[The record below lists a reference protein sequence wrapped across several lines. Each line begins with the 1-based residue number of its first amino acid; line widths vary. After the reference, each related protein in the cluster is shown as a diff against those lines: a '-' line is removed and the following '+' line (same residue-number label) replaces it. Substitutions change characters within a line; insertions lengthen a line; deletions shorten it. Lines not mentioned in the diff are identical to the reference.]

1 MGGMILALE
10 SSTCWLSMGLFEE
23 KRSLFEANHYT
34 LAGHSRFIFQY
45 LNILAEEFRFQEH
58 LEAVVV
64 GLGPGFFTGVKIA
77 SMVGKSLAYI
87 LKKPIYGFSTLEAI
101 AAQVREFEMGSFP
114 YQVLVPVIF
123 HKKNELFW
131 TEFHHDSRKD
141 AGNLDIQV
149 GPPDELVKSL
159 KNKDALVV
167 TPWMELK
174 EYLEGEGLKCYDPL
188 LSIPE
193 SRNLARLYFLRRNHY
208 QSDWQGVFKLVPIY
222 GSKLFGQ

>member
-1 MGGMILALE
+1 MILALE
-10 SSTCWLSMGLFEE
+10 SSTCYLSMGLFEE
-23 KRSLFEANHYT
+23 KRSLFEVNHYT
-34 LAGHSRFIFQY
+34 LAGHSRFIFHY
-45 LNILAEEFRFQEH
+45 LDVLAREFRFQEH

-101 AAQVREFEMGSFP
+101 AGQVREFELDSFP

-131 TEFHHDSRKD
+131 TEFRRGFRKD
-141 AGNLDIQV
+141 TGDLDIQV
-149 GPPDELVKSL
+149 GSPDELVKSL
-159 KNKDALVV
+159 KGRSALVV
-167 TPWMELK
+167 TPWVGLK
-174 EYLEGEGLKCYDPL
+174 EHLEEQGLKCYDPL
-188 LSIPE
+188 LSLPKA
-193 SRNLARLYFLRRNHY
+193 RNLARLYFLRRGHY
-208 QSDWQGVFKLVPIY
+208 QSDWQVVFKLVPIY